1 MINSSSFQDLRIWQE
16 AMDLTEQVYRA
27 TSDFPRQETYGLT
40 SQMRR
45 AAVSVPSNI
54 AEGKGHRSDPEFVR
68 FLFHARGSLLELQT
82 QILIARRLKYLSEEK
97 TDELSSRGDSIAR
110 GLNALI
116 NKFRA
121 AGMAGRDGSDGAS
134 LSGQRFFESTNS
146 AQPQPNDQRPTT
158 IDQRLHHHT
167 LHAF

>member
-1 MINSSSFQDLRIWQE
+1 MSTNSTFQDLRVWQE
-16 AMDLTEQVYRA
+16 AMDLTEEIYRA
-27 TSDFPRQETYGLT
+27 TIDFPKHELYGLT

-82 QILIARRLKYLSEEK
+82 QLLIARRLQYLSEERVE
-97 TDELSSRGDSIAR
+97 ELCCRGDGIGR

-116 NKFRA
+116 NRFRSTA
-121 AGMAGRDGSDGAS
+121 A
-134 LSGQRFFESTNS
+134 
-146 AQPQPNDQRPTT
+146 
-158 IDQRLHHHT
+158 
-167 LHAF
+167 

>member
-1 MINSSSFQDLRIWQE
+1 MTTNSSFQDLRIWQQS
-16 AMDLTEQVYRA
+16 MDLTLEIYRV
-27 TSDFPRQETYGLT
+27 TSGFPKHEAYGLM

-82 QILIARRLKYLSEEK
+82 QLLIARRLKYLSEEK
-97 TDELSSRGDSIAR
+97 ADELVCSSDGIAR

-116 NKFRA
+116 NKFRERA
-121 AGMAGRDGSDGAS
+121 A
-134 LSGQRFFESTNS
+134 
-146 AQPQPNDQRPTT
+146 
-158 IDQRLHHHT
+158 
-167 LHAF
+167 

>member
-1 MINSSSFQDLRIWQE
+1 
-16 AMDLTEQVYRA
+16 MDLTIEIYRA
-27 TSDFPRQETYGLT
+27 TSDFPKHEVYGLV

-82 QILIARRLKYLSEEK
+82 QLLIARRLKYLPDEK
-97 TDELSSRGDSIAR
+97 ADELSRSSDEIAR

-116 NKFRA
+116 N
-121 AGMAGRDGSDGAS
+121 
-134 LSGQRFFESTNS
+134 RFFPK
-146 AQPQPNDQRPTT
+146 A
-158 IDQRLHHHT
+158 
-167 LHAF
+167 A

>member
-1 MINSSSFQDLRIWQE
+1 MATNSSFQDLRIWQE
-16 AMDLTEQVYRA
+16 SMDLAVEIYRA
-27 TSDFPRQETYGLT
+27 TSDFPKHETYGLV

-82 QILIARRLKYLSEEK
+82 QLLIARRLRYQSEEK
-97 TDELSSRGDSIAR
+97 ADELCRISDDIAR

-116 NKFRA
+116 NKFRERA
-121 AGMAGRDGSDGAS
+121 A
-134 LSGQRFFESTNS
+134 
-146 AQPQPNDQRPTT
+146 
-158 IDQRLHHHT
+158 
-167 LHAF
+167 

>member
-1 MINSSSFQDLRIWQE
+1 MNNSSSFQDLRIWQE
-16 AMDLTEQVYRA
+16 AMDLTERVYRA
-27 TSDFPRQETYGLT
+27 TSDFPKQETYGLS

-82 QILIARRLKYLSEEK
+82 QILIARRLNYLSEERAN
-97 TDELSSRGDSIAR
+97 ELCGRVDNIAR

-121 AGMAGRDGSDGAS
+121 AAA
-134 LSGQRFFESTNS
+134 
-146 AQPQPNDQRPTT
+146 
-158 IDQRLHHHT
+158 
-167 LHAF
+167 